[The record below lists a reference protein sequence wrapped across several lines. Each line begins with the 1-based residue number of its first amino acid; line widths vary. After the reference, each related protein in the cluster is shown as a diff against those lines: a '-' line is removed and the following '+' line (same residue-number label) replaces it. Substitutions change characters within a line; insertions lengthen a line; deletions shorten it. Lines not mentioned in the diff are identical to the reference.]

1 MAKYDQYIKY
11 LDLLSLL
18 LVIIITIMLIWGCN
32 KSNVRKVERFENKL
46 TDFQSQIVD
55 DIKKGNI
62 NNDTIKKY
70 LSENKLKKE
79 DIDAIIKFLS
89 S

>member
-18 LVIIITIMLIWGCN
+18 LVIIITVMLIWGCN
-32 KSNVRKVERFENKL
+32 KSKVERFENKL